1 MNERIKQLEDKVKE
15 LETVIAGLSNSLSFK
30 GSNFEE
36 LVRDTVIFDRDT
48 NTRTQDYNVVS
59 GGTLGK
65 IVAPKTPTYYV
76 KSYFRGTVIY
86 IPVFTE

>member
-15 LETVIAGLSNSLSFK
+15 LETVIAGLSNTLSFK

-36 LVRDTVIFDRDT
+36 LVRDTVIFDRDLT
-48 NTRTQDYNVVS
+48 SRTQTYNVS
-59 GGTLGK
+59 GGSGGSIT
-65 IVAPKTPTYYV
+65 APKTPTYYV